1 MGPHQG
7 AGAGQAMEVRVKP
20 SFSFMLMMMMVQDA
34 YILSHLL
41 TDADN
46 MNLSSQIPLI
56 TRVYDSIRRPIGN
69 TALAMSKTCGKLT
82 GLVDDE
88 KKLPFVKARDETV
101 PHEIL
106 VAYIKKLEHHWQW
119 LWDYSAPVEDQRQD
133 ALKLLRG
140 FRKPESRM

>member
-7 AGAGQAMEVRVKP
+7 AGAGQAMEVRAKP
-20 SFSFMLMMMMVQDA
+20 SFSFMLMMMVQDA

-41 TDADN
+41 TDADT

-82 GLVDDE
+82 GLADDE
-88 KKLPFVKARDETV
+88 KKLPFVKAGDETV

-119 LWDYSAPVEDQRQD
+119 LWDDSVLVEDQRQD

-140 FRKPESRM
+140 LRKPESKM